1 MLVNQP
7 YMKEIMKEI
16 ASYTVELPRIRV
28 AYIETKED
36 LVELLNNQKS
46 NSRLLHFVGGPA
58 PHSMELSKDRNSITW
73 QKGVSAYGDSIDYYT
88 YTVVSVGDYIIW
100 NQTKKAYVRTLGK
113 NRDGSIKEF
122 STDKVPEELTQ
133 NILVPARRSENL
145 IRPKTV

>member
-36 LVELLNNQKS
+36 LVELLKNQKS
-46 NSRLLHFVGGPA
+46 SSRVFHFVGGPA
-58 PHSMELSKDRNSITW
+58 PYSMELSKDGNSITW

-88 YTVVSVGDYIIW
+88 HTVVSVGDYIIW

-113 NRDGSIKEF
+113 NRDGSLKEF
-122 STDKVPEELTQ
+122 DMDKVPEELTK
-133 NILVPARRSENL
+133 NILVPVEKSENI

>member
-36 LVELLNNQKS
+36 LVELLKNQKS

-58 PHSMELSKDRNSITW
+58 PYSMELSKDGNSITW

-88 YTVVSVGDYIIW
+88 HTVVSVGDYIIW

>member
-16 ASYTVELPRIRV
+16 ASYTIELPRIRV

-36 LVELLNNQKS
+36 LVELLKNQKS

-58 PHSMELSKDRNSITW
+58 PHSMELSKDGNSITW

-88 YTVVSVGDYIIW
+88 NTVVNVGDYIIW

-122 STDKVPEELTQ
+122 SMDKVPEELTQ
-133 NILVPARRSENL
+133 NILVPAKRSENL
-145 IRPKTV
+145 IRPKAV